1 MIRINLLAK
10 EEIPRS
16 RTIKLPAIGS
26 FVPAIAAAVVVL
38 ACTATYVVQSRN
50 LSRLQNNVT
59 EARTESER
67 LAPQIARIKQL
78 EREREQ
84 LDARLDAITSLDR
97 ERYFRV
103 HLLSELA
110 RRFPENAWLTE
121 YSEVSPSRVEIK
133 GISFSNFVVAD
144 FLRDLGE
151 SDYYE
156 VIDLVLTQ
164 RGHIKDV
171 KVLEF
176 TLTADVGQ
184 PPADLEVA
192 AGI

>member
-10 EEIPRS
+10 DEIPKT
-16 RTIKLPAIGS
+16 RTIKVPEVGA
-26 FVPAIAAAVVVL
+26 FVPVIAAAIVLL
-38 ACTATYVVQSRN
+38 ACLGTSIVQKRS
-50 LSRLQNNVT
+50 LDRLQADVA
-59 EARTESER
+59 EAREESQR

-84 LDARLDAITSLDR
+84 LDQRLDAITDLDR

-121 YSEVSPSRVEIK
+121 YIEISPSRVEIK
-133 GISFSNFVVAD
+133 GISFSNFIVAD
-144 FLRDLGE
+144 FLRDLGDSE
-151 SDYYE
+151 YYE

-184 PPADLEVA
+184 PLADMTVA